1 VSRWLIGKRL
11 AEGER
16 IMGRGGEGTESN
28 KRKYVTKKGL
38 VGGVSQEEGHRRRGF
53 VVEGGSQ
60 RLTVTLS
67 RDY

>member
-1 VSRWLIGKRL
+1 MGRRL
-11 AEGER
+11 AGGER

-38 VGGVSQEEGHRRRGF
+38 MGGVSQEEGHRRKGF

-60 RLTVTLS
+60 GLTVTLNW
-67 RDY
+67 DY